1 MDFYEFSDYSKLSD
15 DELAGLLRSGD
26 RLAFTE
32 IYERYKSLLHRHA
45 YKWTRDRDDAKD
57 IIHEVF
63 SNLWTK
69 RETLSYAGNLGPFLY
84 TAAVRNRI
92 FNLISHKRIV
102 STYVSSVQQMI
113 HKGEYVTDQALREK
127 ELRLIID
134 KEVSVLPQKM
144 QAVFKLSR
152 NESFSHREI
161 AEKLDLSEQTVRKH
175 IQHALKI
182 LRVKLGVFILIFIFL
197 ASRNLF

>member
-1 MDFYEFSDYSKLSD
+1 MGFYEFSNYSKLTD
-15 DELAGLLRSGD
+15 TELAALLRSGD

-45 YKWTRDRDDAKD
+45 FKWTKDRDDAKD

-69 RETLSYAGNLGPFLY
+69 RETLSYSANLGPFLY
-84 TAAVRNRI
+84 AAVRNRI
-92 FNLISHKRIV
+92 FNLLSHQRIV
-102 STYVSSVQQMI
+102 STYIASVQQLI
-113 HKGEYVTDQALREK
+113 NQGEYVTDHALRER

-134 KEVSVLPQKM
+134 KEIAVLPKKM

-182 LRVKLGVFILIFIFL
+182 LRVKLDMFILLFL
-197 ASRNLF
+197 LLAFRI

>member
-1 MDFYEFSDYSKLSD
+1 MTFSVGKQRMDFYEFSDYSKLSD
-15 DELAGLLRSGD
+15 AELAGLLRSGD
-26 RLAFTE
+26 RVAFTE
-32 IYERYKSLLHRHA
+32 IYQRYKSLLHVHA

-69 RETLSYAGNLGPFLY
+69 RETLSYTGNLGPFLY
-84 TAAVRNRI
+84 AAVRNRI
-92 FNLISHKRIV
+92 FNLLAHKRIV
-102 STYVSSVQQMI
+102 STYISSVQQI
-113 HKGEYVTDQALREK
+113 IDQGEYITDQALREK

-152 NESFSHREI
+152 NESLSHREI
-161 AEKLDLSEQTVRKH
+161 AEKLDVSEQTVRKTYSM
-175 IQHALKI
+175 L
-182 LRVKLGVFILIFIFL
+182 
-197 ASRNLF
+197 

>member
-1 MDFYEFSDYSKLSD
+1 MGFYEFSDYSKLSD
-15 DELAGLLRSGD
+15 AELAGLLRSGD
-26 RLAFTE
+26 RVAFTE

-45 YKWTRDRDDAKD
+45 YKWTKDRDDAKD

-69 RETLSYAGNLGPFLY
+69 RETLSYSGNLGPFLY
-84 TAAVRNRI
+84 AAVRNRI
-92 FNLISHKRIV
+92 FNLLSHKRIV
-102 STYVSSVQQMI
+102 STYISSVQQI
-113 HKGEYVTDQALREK
+113 IDKGEYITDQALREK

-182 LRVKLGVFILIFIFL
+182 LRVKLGVFILIFVFL
-197 ASRNLF
+197 ATGNLF